1 MGPSVQWRL
10 GGQQLAGDLELL
22 RFEIADIN
30 VVIKKACADSL
41 LYGEDVATSAGLDPS
56 VGILPLSC
64 FAVTAQWPAE
74 RLAAGTN
81 YRRCRRVRASVLL
94 DAGYL
99 LLPTAVFQDGLPDPR
114 NDVHF
119 DLVVLAAAGL
129 PPPGMSGS
137 KAERGTARAELL
149 PAFERVLELLG
160 PVVDLD
166 V

>member
-1 MGPSVQWRL
+1 M
-10 GGQQLAGDLELL
+10 
-22 RFEIADIN
+22 
-30 VVIKKACADSL
+30 
-41 LYGEDVATSAGLDPS
+41 
-56 VGILPLSC
+56 
-64 FAVTAQWPAE
+64 TAQWPAE

-81 YRRCRRVRASVLL
+81 YRRCRRVRASVLI